1 MYTIRIHPYLIYIV
15 KQDIHIAGQT
25 AGPIGQKFF
34 VDTHRWLG
42 GVIGL
47 KNNEVLK
54 LMFFFLR
61 LLELLNTPLQ
71 ICD

>member
-25 AGPIGQKFF
+25 AGQIG
-34 VDTHRWLG
+34 LG

-47 KNNEVLK
+47 KIEICFQ
-54 LMFFFLR
+54 FFFHGQR
-61 LLELLNTPLQ
+61 RALQ
-71 ICD
+71 LVKIMKY